1 MADEMGM
8 QEVASKLDGLADLIK
23 GWDSRFD
30 RIDARFDQIDA
41 RLDRV
46 DVRLEKVE
54 TRLDQ
59 ADARLHNVETRLDSL
74 EGRFD
79 NLEARFDN
87 LEGRFDT
94 LEGRFD
100 TLEARIDRQGL
111 RLDSLDEKASL
122 ALEAHAVLRD
132 SMERHFTA
140 ANEKWDEQ
148 LRVLKDLARMT
159 SLRVGRLETRRKRR

>member
-1 MADEMGM
+1 MSM

-46 DVRLEKVE
+46 DARLDKVA
-54 TRLDQ
+54 TRL
-59 ADARLHNVETRLDSL
+59 HS
-74 EGRFD
+74 
-79 NLEARFDN
+79 

-100 TLEARIDRQGL
+100 TLEGRFDTLEGRFDTLEGRIDRQGL

-132 SMERHFTA
+132 SMDRHFQA

-148 LRVLKDLARMT
+148 LRVLKDVARTT

>member
-1 MADEMGM
+1 MADEMSM

-30 RIDARFDQIDA
+30 RIEARFDQIDA

-46 DVRLEKVE
+46 DARLDKVE

-59 ADARLHNVETRLDSL
+59 LDARLHKVETRLDSL

-79 NLEARFDN
+79 ILAGRFDH
-87 LEGRFDT
+87 LEGRFGT

-100 TLEARIDRQGL
+100 KQAV
-111 RLDSLDEKASL
+111 RLDSLDTKTGL
-122 ALEAHAVLRD
+122 ALEAFSALND
-132 SMERHFTA
+132 SMDRHFKS

-148 LRVLKDLARMT
+148 LRVLKDVARIT